1 MRSSMRWSLGA
12 WSRASWCSLVLAA
25 GTSVT
30 IGDDTW
36 RLHVGPGGAR
46 YTPFEWLSDEDEVTT
61 TQAAGGAP
69 QAGPPHAHRS
79 VQRAKFRIRTETMH
93 PHPSVADALHAY
105 RPMRPDEGAAGKA
118 IRARLR
124 ARCERLDFEETP
136 LNDVVV
142 HLREALGIPVR
153 LDLRALDEAG
163 LDPHAPITA
172 AVQDVSLGAALR
184 TILGGLDMAYVVRD
198 EQLVLTTR
206 DGAEQVLSL
215 ASYPIPL
222 TDDGA
227 SLARLITATV
237 APETWGAVGGPG
249 MIELDTC
256 ATRLAVSQ
264 TERVHEQVADLLA
277 AMHGIHADD
286 AADGERTPPLAH
298 TVYVVPQPAV
308 REHLV
313 EHLVGVCNDALGEA
327 GDEAAAV
334 TTADDRVIV
343 QSEVFAFQCYAAQ
356 VVRSL
361 VGIEVSTVEKVT
373 VESGGMAW

>member
-1 MRSSMRWSLGA
+1 MRCRLGA
-12 WSRASWCSLVLAA
+12 RSAASWCSLLLVAS
-25 GTSVT
+25 TSVT
-30 IGDDTW
+30 LGDDTW

-61 TQAAGGAP
+61 APAAGAAP
-69 QAGPPHAHRS
+69 QTGPAHTHRS
-79 VQRAKFRIRTETMH
+79 VQRAKFRIRTETVH
-93 PHPSVADALHAY
+93 PHPSIVDALHAY
-105 RPMRPDEGAAGKA
+105 RPVRPGEGAAGGA

-124 ARCERLDFEETP
+124 QRCERLDFEETP

-142 HLREALGIPVR
+142 HIREALGIPVR
-153 LDLRALDEAG
+153 LDLRALDDAG
-163 LDPHAPITA
+163 LDPDAPITA

-206 DGAEQVLSL
+206 DAAEQVLSI

-237 APETWGAVGGPG
+237 APETWGDVGGPG

-277 AMHGIHADD
+277 AMHGLHAGD
-286 AADGERTPPLAH
+286 AADAGRTPSLAH

-308 REHLV
+308 REHLA
-313 EHLVGVCNDALGEA
+313 EHLVDACNDALGDA

-334 TTADDRVIV
+334 TIADDRVIV
-343 QSEVFAFQCYAAQ
+343 RSDVFAFQCYAAQ

-373 VESGGMAW
+373 VASGGMAW

>member
-1 MRSSMRWSLGA
+1 MRCRLGA
-12 WSRASWCSLVLAA
+12 RSAASWCSLLLVAS
-25 GTSVT
+25 TSVT
-30 IGDDTW
+30 LGDDTW

-61 TQAAGGAP
+61 APAAGAAP
-69 QAGPPHAHRS
+69 QTGPAHTHRS
-79 VQRAKFRIRTETMH
+79 VQRAKFRIRTETVH
-93 PHPSVADALHAY
+93 PHPSIVDALHAY
-105 RPMRPDEGAAGKA
+105 RPVRPGEGAAGGA

-124 ARCERLDFEETP
+124 QRCERLDFEETP

-142 HLREALGIPVR
+142 HIREALGIPVR
-153 LDLRALDEAG
+153 LDLRALDDAG
-163 LDPHAPITA
+163 LDPDAPITA

-206 DGAEQVLSL
+206 DAAEQVLSI

-237 APETWGAVGGPG
+237 APETWGDVGGPG

-264 TERVHEQVADLLA
+264 TERVHEQVAELLA
-277 AMHGIHADD
+277 AMHGLHAGD
-286 AADGERTPPLAH
+286 AADAGRTPSLAH

-308 REHLV
+308 REHLA
-313 EHLVGVCNDALGEA
+313 EHLVDVCNDALGDA

-334 TTADDRVIV
+334 TIADDRVIV
-343 QSEVFAFQCYAAQ
+343 RSDVFAFQCYAAQ

-373 VESGGMAW
+373 VASGGMAW

>member
-1 MRSSMRWSLGA
+1 MRSSMRCRLCA
-12 WSRASWCSLVLAA
+12 WSAASWCSLLLVTS
-25 GTSVT
+25 TSVT
-30 IGDDTW
+30 LGDDTS

-61 TQAAGGAP
+61 AQAAGAAP
-69 QAGPPHAHRS
+69 HAGPARTHRS
-79 VQRAKFRIRTETMH
+79 VQRAKFRIRTETAH
-93 PHPSVADALHAY
+93 PHPSIADALHAY
-105 RPMRPDEGAAGKA
+105 RPVRPGEGAAGEA

-124 ARCERLDFEETP
+124 ARCGRLDFEETP
-136 LNDVVV
+136 LNDVAV

-153 LDLRALDEAG
+153 LDLRALDDAG
-163 LDPHAPITA
+163 LDPDAPITA

-184 TILGGLDMAYVVRD
+184 TILGGLDMACVVRD

-206 DGAEQVLSL
+206 DAAEQVLSI

-264 TERVHEQVADLLA
+264 TERVHEQIADLLA

-286 AADGERTPPLAH
+286 AADAGRTPSLAH

-308 REHLV
+308 REYLA
-313 EHLVGVCNDALGEA
+313 EHLVGVCNDALGDA

-334 TTADDRVIV
+334 TIADDRVLV
-343 QSEVFAFQCYAAQ
+343 RSGVFAFQCYAAQ

-373 VESGGMAW
+373 VASGGMAW

>member
-1 MRSSMRWSLGA
+1 
-12 WSRASWCSLVLAA
+12 
-25 GTSVT
+25 
-30 IGDDTW
+30 
-36 RLHVGPGGAR
+36 VGPGGAR

-61 TQAAGGAP
+61 APAAGAAP
-69 QAGPPHAHRS
+69 QTGSGHTHRS
-79 VQRAKFRIRTETMH
+79 VQRAKFRIRTETVH
-93 PHPSVADALHAY
+93 PHPSIVDALHAY
-105 RPMRPDEGAAGKA
+105 RPVRPGEGAAGGA

-124 ARCERLDFEETP
+124 QRCERLDFEETP

-142 HLREALGIPVR
+142 HIREALGIPVR
-153 LDLRALDEAG
+153 LDLRALDDAG
-163 LDPHAPITA
+163 LDPDAPITA

-206 DGAEQVLSL
+206 DAAEQVLSI

-237 APETWGAVGGPG
+237 APETWGDVGGPG

-264 TERVHEQVADLLA
+264 TERVHEQVAELLA
-277 AMHGIHADD
+277 AMHGLHAGD
-286 AADGERTPPLAH
+286 AADAGRTPSLAH

-308 REHLV
+308 REHLA
-313 EHLVGVCNDALGEA
+313 EHLVDVCNDALGDA

-334 TTADDRVIV
+334 TIADDRVIV
-343 QSEVFAFQCYAAQ
+343 RSDVFAFQCYAAQ

-373 VESGGMAW
+373 VASGGMAW

>member
-1 MRSSMRWSLGA
+1 MRSSMRCRLGA
-12 WSRASWCSLVLAA
+12 RSAASWCSLLLVAS
-25 GTSVT
+25 TSVT
-30 IGDDTW
+30 LGDDTW

-61 TQAAGGAP
+61 APAAGAAP
-69 QAGPPHAHRS
+69 QTGPAHTHRS
-79 VQRAKFRIRTETMH
+79 VQRAKFRIRTETVH
-93 PHPSVADALHAY
+93 PHPSIVDALHAY
-105 RPMRPDEGAAGKA
+105 RPVRPGEGAAGGA

-124 ARCERLDFEETP
+124 QRCERLDFEETP

-142 HLREALGIPVR
+142 HIREALGIPVR
-153 LDLRALDEAG
+153 LDLRALDDAG
-163 LDPHAPITA
+163 LDPDAPITA

-206 DGAEQVLSL
+206 DAAEQVLSI

-237 APETWGAVGGPG
+237 APETWGDVGGPG

-264 TERVHEQVADLLA
+264 TERVHEQVAELLA
-277 AMHGIHADD
+277 AMHGLHAGD
-286 AADGERTPPLAH
+286 AADAGRTPSLAH

-308 REHLV
+308 REHLA
-313 EHLVGVCNDALGEA
+313 EHLVDACNDALGDA

-334 TTADDRVIV
+334 TIADDRVIV
-343 QSEVFAFQCYAAQ
+343 RSDVFAFQCYAAQ

-373 VESGGMAW
+373 VASGGMAW

>member
-1 MRSSMRWSLGA
+1 MRCRLGA
-12 WSRASWCSLVLAA
+12 RSAASWCSLLLVAS
-25 GTSVT
+25 TSVT
-30 IGDDTW
+30 LGDDTW

-61 TQAAGGAP
+61 APAAGAAP
-69 QAGPPHAHRS
+69 QTGPAHTHRS
-79 VQRAKFRIRTETMH
+79 VQRAKFRIRTETVH
-93 PHPSVADALHAY
+93 PHPSIADALHAY
-105 RPMRPDEGAAGKA
+105 RPVRPGEGAAGGA

-124 ARCERLDFEETP
+124 QRCERLDFEETP

-142 HLREALGIPVR
+142 HIREALGIPVR
-153 LDLRALDEAG
+153 LDLRALDDAG
-163 LDPHAPITA
+163 LDPDAPITA

-206 DGAEQVLSL
+206 DAAEQVLSI

-237 APETWGAVGGPG
+237 APETWGDVGGPG

-264 TERVHEQVADLLA
+264 TERVHEQVAELLA
-277 AMHGIHADD
+277 AMHGLHAGD
-286 AADGERTPPLAH
+286 AADAGRTPSLAH

-308 REHLV
+308 REHLA
-313 EHLVGVCNDALGEA
+313 EHLVDVCNDALGDA
-327 GDEAAAV
+327 GDDAAAV
-334 TTADDRVIV
+334 TIADDRVIV
-343 QSEVFAFQCYAAQ
+343 RSDVFAFQCYAAQ

-373 VESGGMAW
+373 VASGGMAW

>member
-1 MRSSMRWSLGA
+1 MRCRLGA
-12 WSRASWCSLVLAA
+12 RSAASWCSLLLVAS
-25 GTSVT
+25 TSVT
-30 IGDDTW
+30 LGDDTW

-61 TQAAGGAP
+61 APAAGAAP
-69 QAGPPHAHRS
+69 QTGPAHTHRS
-79 VQRAKFRIRTETMH
+79 VQRAKFRIRTETVH
-93 PHPSVADALHAY
+93 PHPSIADALHAY
-105 RPMRPDEGAAGKA
+105 RPVRPGEGAAGGA

-124 ARCERLDFEETP
+124 QRCERLDFEETP

-142 HLREALGIPVR
+142 HIREALGIPVR
-153 LDLRALDEAG
+153 LDLRALDDAG
-163 LDPHAPITA
+163 LDPDAPITA

-206 DGAEQVLSL
+206 DAAEQVLSI

-237 APETWGAVGGPG
+237 APETWGDVGGPG

-277 AMHGIHADD
+277 AMHGLHAGD
-286 AADGERTPPLAH
+286 AADAGRTPSLAH

-308 REHLV
+308 REHLA
-313 EHLVGVCNDALGEA
+313 EHLVDVCNEALGDA
-327 GDEAAAV
+327 GDDAAAV
-334 TTADDRVIV
+334 TIADDRVIV
-343 QSEVFAFQCYAAQ
+343 RSDVFAFQCYAAQ

-373 VESGGMAW
+373 VASGGMAW